1 MLRILRRTFSRRG
14 RRPKTS
20 ANTKSNVAES
30 GIHIPERKGKKGKH
44 VIVSRVVLLDG
55 TDVSVDV
62 DVSLSIFINNS
73 KFTILFSLHF

>member
-14 RRPKTS
+14 RRPK
-20 ANTKSNVAES
+20 NQVKTKSNVAES

-62 DVSLSIFINNS
+62 DVSLSFLIVN
-73 KFTILFSLHF
+73 

>member
-1 MLRILRRTFSRRG
+1 M
-14 RRPKTS
+14 
-20 ANTKSNVAES
+20 AES

-62 DVSLSIFINNS
+62 DVSLSFLIVN
-73 KFTILFSLHF
+73 